1 MNRSSGCFQFG
12 PLPRTRR
19 QMLREC
25 SAGFG
30 GMALAALLPSWQAV
44 AATAARTH
52 FAPKAKRVIFLFM
65 AGGVSHVD
73 TFDPKPGLDKLDG
86 KPTSGNRK
94 YLASP
99 WKFTQHGE
107 SGIPVS
113 ELFPEIARYV
123 DDLAIVRSMKAEFPL
138 HSRGNLF
145 LHTGRNIPGAPS
157 LGSWISYGLGSDRND
172 LPGYVVLNDNEIPAG
187 GMENFASAYLPATH
201 QATLLSAAEI
211 PLKNLKASDAA
222 AVQQLKLD
230 VIRRQDESFAASVA
244 DDAIG
249 SAIRNYEVA
258 YSMQSRVPDVLDL
271 ARETEATHQLYGLD
285 HAEAATRAYGTQCLR
300 ARRLLEAGVPFV
312 EISMFGSGN
321 GGWDQHGNLRKA
333 HAKNALTVD
342 LPVAGLIQDLQ
353 DRGLWQDTLLLFSGE
368 MGRTLDTGNGDGRD
382 HHVTGFSCWLAG
394 AGLKGGIIHG
404 ATDEIG
410 EHAVEKVCTIHD
422 LHATI
427 LHLLG
432 FDHEKLT
439 YRFGGRDMRLTD
451 VAGTVVKDILS

>member
-1 MNRSSGCFQFG
+1 MKRSFGCFRFASV
-12 PLPRTRR
+12 PRSRR
-19 QMLREC
+19 QMLRDC

-30 GMALAALLPSWQAV
+30 GLALAALLPGWE
-44 AATAARTH
+44 AAAARTH

-86 KPTSGNRK
+86 KTSTGNRK
-94 YLASP
+94 YLGSP
-99 WKFTQHGE
+99 WKFSPCGE
-107 SGIPVS
+107 SGISVS
-113 ELFPEIARYV
+113 ELFPQIARHV

-145 LHTGRNIPGAPS
+145 LHTGRNVPGAPS
-157 LGSWISYGLGSDRND
+157 LGAWISYGLGSDRSD
-172 LPGYVVLNDNEIPAG
+172 LPGYVVLNDSEIPAG
-187 GMENFASAYLPATH
+187 GMENFASAFLPATH
-201 QATLLSAAEI
+201 QATLLNASAI
-211 PLKNLKASDAA
+211 PLRNVKPSDAA
-222 AVQQLKLD
+222 NVQRLKLD
-230 VIRRQDESFAASVA
+230 VIRGQDESFAASVG

-258 YSMQSRVPDVLDL
+258 FSMQSRVPDVLDL
-271 ARETEATHQLYGLD
+271 SHETEQTHKLYGLD
-285 HAEAATRAYGTQCLR
+285 AAAATRTYGTQCLR

-312 EISMFGSGN
+312 EISMFGTGN
-321 GGWDQHGNLRKA
+321 GGWDQHGNLRKG
-333 HAKNALTVD
+333 HAQNALTVD
-342 LPVAGLIQDLQ
+342 LPIAGLIQDLK
-353 DRGLWQDTLLLFSGE
+353 DRGLWQDTVILFSGE

-382 HHVTGFSCWLAG
+382 HHVTGFSAWLAG
-394 AGLKGGIIHG
+394 GGIKGGIVHG

-451 VAGTVVKDILS
+451 VSGTVVKGILT